1 MGYHQTYRGRGQVIP
16 VPDCPLTMPAH
27 DTIAAIAT
35 PPGTGGI
42 GILRLSGPRSLAI
55 GEAISASKIA
65 PGKIQFRRFFD
76 ADGEVIDHGL
86 CLYFRQPH
94 SFSGEDSV
102 ELQAHGGPIVLDML
116 LQRLCELGAR
126 LARAGEFSERAF
138 LNGKIDLT
146 QAEAIADLIESGSRA
161 ATRAAMRS
169 LEGRFS
175 QQVNTLVDEIIE
187 LRVYIEAALDF
198 AEEEIDF
205 LENSDISQRLLAC
218 IRHLQELLGQ
228 AEHGRTLQEGLTVV
242 LAGLPNAGKSSL
254 LNYLAGYE
262 AAIVNEI
269 EGTTRDVLHEHI
281 SLKGIPLKIN
291 DTAGLRES
299 DNPVEQEGIRRAWD
313 AIAGADVVL
322 YLVDASKGMTAADEQ
337 IIEQLADANL
347 QKVFSKSDLLT
358 PGQFGDADALH
369 ISTVSGDGME
379 SLIERIT
386 GQISDYNQDNQTFM
400 ARRRHVDAL
409 LRARDCIQRAA
420 DTFASTR
427 SGELM
432 AEDLRDAQRYLNE
445 ITGEFTSDDLLGRIF
460 SSFCIGK

>member
-1 MGYHQTYRGRGQVIP
+1 
-16 VPDCPLTMPAH
+16 MPAH

-42 GILRLSGPRSLAI
+42 GILRLSGPDALAI
-55 GEAISASKIA
+55 GEAISSGKLR
-65 PGKIQFRRFFD
+65 PGKIQFRRFLD
-76 ADGEVIDHGL
+76 ADSEVLDHGI
-86 CLYFRQPH
+86 CLYFKAPH
-94 SFSGEDSV
+94 SFSGEDCV
-102 ELQAHGGPIVLDML
+102 EIQAHGGPILLDML

-126 LARAGEFSERAF
+126 LARPGEFSERAF
-138 LNGKIDLT
+138 LNGKFDLT

-175 QQVNTLVDEIIE
+175 SQVNALVDEVVN
-187 LRVYIEAALDF
+187 LRAYVEAALDF

-205 LENSDISQRLLAC
+205 LENSDISQRLEDCA
-218 IRHLQELLGQ
+218 RHLQELLQQ
-228 AEHGRTLQEGLTVV
+228 AEHGRTLQEGLAVA

-262 AAIVNEI
+262 VAIVTEI
-269 EGTTRDVLHEHI
+269 EGTTRDVLREHI

-299 DNPVEQEGIRRAWD
+299 DDPIEQEGIRRAWG
-313 AIAGADVVL
+313 AIAEADVVL
-322 YLVDASKGMTAADEQ
+322 YLVDSSKGLSDADHRVIDRLPPE
-337 IIEQLADANL
+337 NL
-347 QKVFSKSDLLT
+347 QLVFSKSDLVASGSAT
-358 PGQFGDADALH
+358 ADDALY
-369 ISTVSGDGME
+369 ISTVSGAGME

-386 GQISDYNQDNQTFM
+386 GQISDYNQDKQAFM

-409 LRARDCIQRAA
+409 QRALA
-420 DTFASTR
+420 CILQASATFSNTR

-432 AEDLRDAQRYLNE
+432 AEDLRGAQRYLNE
-445 ITGEFTSDDLLGRIF
+445 ITGEFTSDDLLGKIF
-460 SSFCIGK
+460 STFCIGK

>member
-1 MGYHQTYRGRGQVIP
+1 
-16 VPDCPLTMPAH
+16 MPAH

-42 GILRLSGPRSLAI
+42 GILRLSGPQALTI
-55 GEAISASKIA
+55 GEAISGSKLK
-65 PGKIQFRRFFD
+65 PGKILFRRFYD

-126 LARAGEFSERAF
+126 LAHAGEFSERAF

-175 QQVNTLVDEIIE
+175 KQVNALVDEIIN
-187 LRVYIEAALDF
+187 LRAYIEAALDF

-205 LENSDISQRLLAC
+205 LENSDISQRLNASIQNL
-218 IRHLQELLGQ
+218 RDLLDQ
-228 AEHGRTLQEGLTVV
+228 AEHGRTLQEGLTVA

-262 AAIVNEI
+262 AAIVTEI
-269 EGTTRDVLHEHI
+269 EGTTRDVLREHI
-281 SLKGIPLKIN
+281 SLKGIPLKVK

-299 DNPVEQEGIRRAWD
+299 DNPVEQEGIRRAWE

-322 YLVDASKGMTAADEQ
+322 YLVDAKKGMTATDEQ
-337 IIEQLADANL
+337 VIEQLPAVNL
-347 QKVFSKSDLLT
+347 QKVFSKSDLLA
-358 PGQFGDADALH
+358 PGQLRQTDGLY

-379 SLIERIT
+379 ALIERIT
-386 GQISDYNQDNQTFM
+386 GQISDYNQDNQAFM

-409 LRARDCIQRAA
+409 LRAQECIQQAA
-420 DTFASTR
+420 DTFVATR

-432 AEDLRDAQRYLNE
+432 AEDLRGAQQYLNE

>member
-1 MGYHQTYRGRGQVIP
+1 
-16 VPDCPLTMPAH
+16 MPAP

-35 PPGTGGI
+35 PPGSGGI
-42 GILRLSGPRSLAI
+42 GILRLSGPTALAI
-55 GEAISASKIA
+55 GEAISASKIK

-76 ADGEVIDHGL
+76 AGGEVLDHGI
-86 CLYFRQPH
+86 CLYFKAPH

-102 ELQAHGGPIVLDML
+102 EIQAHGGPIVLDML

-138 LNGKIDLT
+138 LNGKLDLT

-175 QQVNTLVDEIIE
+175 EQVGALVEE
-187 LRVYIEAALDF
+187 VVNLRAYIEAALDF
-198 AEEEIDF
+198 AEEEVDF
-205 LENSDISQRLLAC
+205 LDNADISQRLEDC
-218 IRHLQELLGQ
+218 SRHLRNLLEQ
-228 AEHGRTLQEGLTVV
+228 AEHGRTLQEGLTVA

-262 AAIVNEI
+262 AAIVTEI
-269 EGTTRDVLHEHI
+269 EGTTRDVLREHI

-299 DNPVEQEGIRRAWD
+299 ENPIEQEGIRRAWD

-322 YLVDASKGMTAADEQ
+322 YLVDSSKGLGNADRKL
-337 IIEQLADANL
+337 IEQMPAGNL
-347 QKVFSKSDLLT
+347 QKVYSKSDLLT
-358 PGQFGDADALH
+358 DDRVNEPRALY
-369 ISTVSGDGME
+369 ISTVSGAGME

-386 GQISDYNQDNQTFM
+386 GKIADFNQDNQTFM

-409 LRARDCIQRAA
+409 QRALDCISQAA
-420 DTFASTR
+420 ETFSTTR

-432 AEDLRDAQRYLNE
+432 AEDLRDAQRQLNE
-445 ITGEFTSDDLLGRIF
+445 ITGEFTSDDLLGKIF
-460 SSFCIGK
+460 SDFCIGK

>member
-1 MGYHQTYRGRGQVIP
+1 
-16 VPDCPLTMPAH
+16 MPAH

-35 PPGTGGI
+35 PPGAGGI
-42 GILRLSGPRSLAI
+42 GILRLSGPDALAI
-55 GEAISASKIA
+55 GEAVSSSKIQ
-65 PGKIQFRRFFD
+65 PGRIQFRRFLD
-76 ADGEVIDHGL
+76 ADEEVLDHGI
-86 CLYFRQPH
+86 CLYFKAPN
-94 SFSGEDSV
+94 SFSGEDCV
-102 ELQAHGGPIVLDML
+102 EIQAHGGPILLDML

-126 LARAGEFSERAF
+126 LARPGEFSERAF
-138 LNGKIDLT
+138 LNGKFDLT

-175 QQVNTLVDEIIE
+175 KQVNALVDEVVN
-187 LRVYIEAALDF
+187 LRAYVEAALDF

-205 LENSDISQRLLAC
+205 LENSDISQRLEHCTRL
-218 IRHLQELLGQ
+218 LQELLQQ
-228 AEHGRTLQEGLTVV
+228 AEQGRTLQEGLTVA

-262 AAIVNEI
+262 AAIVTEI
-269 EGTTRDVLHEHI
+269 EGTTRDVLREHI

-299 DNPVEQEGIRRAWD
+299 DNPIEQEGIRRAWN
-313 AIAGADVVL
+313 AIADADVVL
-322 YLVDASKGMTAADEQ
+322 YLVDSSKGLSDADYRVIDHLPSE
-337 IIEQLADANL
+337 NL
-347 QKVFSKSDLLT
+347 QLVYSKSDLIA
-358 PGQFGDADALH
+358 PGPAIVDDALY
-369 ISTVSGDGME
+369 ISTVSGAGME

-386 GQISDYNQDNQTFM
+386 GQISDFNQDKQAFM

-409 LRARDCIQRAA
+409 QRALECIHQA
-420 DTFASTR
+420 TTTFSDTR

-432 AEDLRDAQRYLNE
+432 AEDLRGAQRHLNE

-460 SSFCIGK
+460 STFCIGK